1 MNIMNGQIGGSNVN
15 VQHAVEL
22 VTDMLHSFYNDMPSG
37 FYDSI
42 RKRVTLMETAKK
54 GVTVGDGT
62 VFDMEKLYGRM
73 LVVSQQRHI
82 DMCLV
87 FSFELAPHPLSL
99 FDEYGEIRKVTKA
112 TLVTKLAVLTSSVEP
127 PYLRIVDGNAIV
139 FHVTWPKCG
148 TVQTYVN
155 SFRQAVK
162 RDHQAVVFDRYQDN
176 SIKSHERDRR
186 TSEISKPDTQLDL
199 NTPLPARVQVINN
212 VTNKTQL
219 IHHLCKCNQ

>member
-1 MNIMNGQIGGSNVN
+1 MNGQIGGSNVN

-99 FDEYGEIRKVTKA
+99 FDEYGDMRKDTKA
-112 TLVTKLAVLTSSVEP
+112 THVAKLAVSLFTYSVEP
-127 PYLRIVDGNAIV
+127 PDLSIVYGNVMV

-148 TVQTYVN
+148 TVQT
-155 SFRQAVK
+155 
-162 RDHQAVVFDRYQDN
+162 
-176 SIKSHERDRR
+176 
-186 TSEISKPDTQLDL
+186 
-199 NTPLPARVQVINN
+199 
-212 VTNKTQL
+212 
-219 IHHLCKCNQ
+219 